1 MGQYIYLI
9 SDINDFDLPVGCF
22 DTTTEASLFLNR
34 RPEYLFGV
42 FKNNNI
48 YVDKNYK
55 VTKIYL

>member
-22 DTTTEASLFLNR
+22 NTTEEASSFLNR
-34 RPEYLFGV
+34 RPGYLYGV
-42 FKNNNI
+42 FKNNNVYI
-48 YVDKNYK
+48 DKNYK